1 MMGAGSERDEFR
13 FERYLGVGCVT
24 TIGGFFSGGMIAVLI
39 AKVAGWARGC
49 EPTNGLPACD
59 WHLFMLAGALIG
71 MVTLPALV
79 IWKLRGKRGL
89 EDGPGF

>member
-1 MMGAGSERDEFR
+1 MSAPDERDEFR

-49 EPTNGLPACD
+49 APPSGLPACD
-59 WHLFMLAGALIG
+59 WHVFMLTGALIG
-71 MVTLPALV
+71 MVTLPAGV
-79 IWKLRGKRGL
+79 IWRLRGKRKAEDEPGL
-89 EDGPGF
+89 